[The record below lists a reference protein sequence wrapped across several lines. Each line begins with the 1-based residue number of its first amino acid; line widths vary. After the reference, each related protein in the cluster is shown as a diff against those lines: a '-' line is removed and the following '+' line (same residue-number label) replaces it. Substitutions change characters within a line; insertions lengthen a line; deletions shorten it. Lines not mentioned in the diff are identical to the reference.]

1 MPTEL
6 QHSVSTYSTL
16 EEIRLRKEQLSEE
29 INQDEELIG
38 AIWHELFKNPDE
50 SSKGEYIATL
60 VSHAVTAIDAFLL
73 VRKLIRNYN
82 SVLSFFGMD
91 KKRRRKS

>member
-6 QHSVSTYSTL
+6 QHSISPYSTL
-16 EEIRLRKEQLSEE
+16 EELRLRKEQLSEQ
-29 INQDEELIG
+29 IDQDEEQIG
-38 AIWHELFKNPDE
+38 AIWHELFKKPDE

-73 VRKLIRNYN
+73 VRKLVRNYN
-82 SVLSFFGMD
+82 NVLSFFGMD
-91 KKRRRKS
+91 KKRKKRS